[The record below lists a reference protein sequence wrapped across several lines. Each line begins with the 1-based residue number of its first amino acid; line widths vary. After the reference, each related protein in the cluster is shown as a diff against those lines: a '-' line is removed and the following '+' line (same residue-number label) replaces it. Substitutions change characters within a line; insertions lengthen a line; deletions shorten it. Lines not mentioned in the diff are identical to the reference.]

1 MTALHG
7 WKTSWRGVILHVA
20 LLLESNAWLAT
31 YSTRCQNRAIAC
43 FNRDCKSQSR
53 ICTQSVGSWSIL
65 GEKSTSIDQVSW
77 VTNEHV
83 SSSGTAP
90 GTPLEWYNDLID
102 RRLEEADEFP
112 IEPQESLEDGENV
125 PLIGFLDLLHMAFA
139 AATSDTMRA
148 KRRDFVS
155 TVQNAG
161 GYCIVKLEDPEL
173 SVVDGMW
180 DGIDEIFARP
190 RRKDTAVT
198 GAAQLELRHQTLTR
212 EDRTELHQNSG
223 YKFVQISL
231 VDNSIPYL
239 ADSVGQQ
246 SAEQAGRVY
255 QLFSLLAK
263 AFASVSY
270 AGSCTESEHVANKGD
285 PKQASD
291 LLTKM
296 LDDPG
301 KPFSGTFHRL
311 AKYVPVP
318 EEEDWSE
325 SLRSHCDWTLST
337 PIPVSATAG
346 LEIFN
351 PTSHTWIRPEQ
362 TAKALWEHEKGEHRA
377 TDDNRWHSRYV
388 IVMTGKWLELI
399 SKGEI
404 LSCIHR
410 VVSIRGENSRLS
422 APFFMRPRPQ
432 VFSDAEAVQFKNGTS
447 GNIESMRAIGEY
459 LLHKY
464 GTDSEYIE
472 R

>member
-1 MTALHG
+1 
-7 WKTSWRGVILHVA
+7 
-20 LLLESNAWLAT
+20 
-31 YSTRCQNRAIAC
+31 
-43 FNRDCKSQSR
+43 
-53 ICTQSVGSWSIL
+53 
-65 GEKSTSIDQVSW
+65 
-77 VTNEHV
+77 
-83 SSSGTAP
+83 
-90 GTPLEWYNDLID
+90 
-102 RRLEEADEFP
+102 
-112 IEPQESLEDGENV
+112 
-125 PLIGFLDLLHMAFA
+125 
-139 AATSDTMRA
+139 MRA